1 MGFLGVLNAIGA
13 GAFLGK
19 ELISDAMTKP
29 IPADTDINAM
39 YTARHSMT
47 GKFGEKKMS
56 QKEFDRYVYSGYF
69 SKENVKRRKARGEK
83 Y

>member
-1 MGFLGVLNAIGA
+1 MGFLGVLSTIGA
-13 GAFLGK
+13 GVFLGK
-19 ELISDAMTKP
+19 ELVSDAMIKQ

-39 YTARHSMT
+39 YTARHSST
-47 GKFGEKKMS
+47 GEFGEKKMS

-69 SKENVKRRKARGEK
+69 SRENVKRRKEQGLK